1 MGEGEG
7 EGGGGEGMFFTAKV
21 HSLPTHSSFRN
32 FNKRSSL
39 ISSFQQALF
48 RVWIA
53 NEGGGGGRYANRQT
67 RRSLVAAW
75 FFYPPPPS
83 SAILLPLLINSTIR
97 VARIVQAA
105 FCARLTSPIRKQP
118 LVTPTIK
125 DLQRL
130 SLIKLV
136 SQHTI
141 NYYLPVYIGLA
152 TK

>member
-1 MGEGEG
+1 MVENRGISNRITRNNEISWPM
-7 EGGGGEGMFFTAKV
+7 EGGKDITVKYWTQSPVFILGT
-21 HSLPTHSSFRN
+21 N
-32 FNKRSSL
+32 FPLSQIF
-39 ISSFQQALF
+39 ISSNFASTS
-48 RVWIA
+48 VHA
-53 NEGGGGGRYANRQT
+53 SCYMT
-67 RRSLVAAW
+67 RKI
-75 FFYPPPPS
+75 S

-136 SQHTI
+136 SQHTT
-141 NYYLPVYIGLA
+141 Y
-152 TK
+152 